1 VKPLD
6 KQVYISTLSSP
17 ESRKVSTMSETVPTP
32 NKNMVRSVEDL
43 EKEIS
48 RLRNALEDIQRVAD
62 ISDGAQWYSMVADKA
77 LMGID
82 DEE

>member
-1 VKPLD
+1 
-6 KQVYISTLSSP
+6 
-17 ESRKVSTMSETVPTP
+17 MSETVPTP

-48 RLRNALEDIQRVAD
+48 RLRNALEDIQRVAN

>member
-1 VKPLD
+1 
-6 KQVYISTLSSP
+6 
-17 ESRKVSTMSETVPTP
+17 MSETVPTP

-82 DEE
+82 D

>member
-1 VKPLD
+1 
-6 KQVYISTLSSP
+6 
-17 ESRKVSTMSETVPTP
+17 MSETVPTP

-48 RLRNALEDIQRVAD
+48 RFRNALEDIQRVAN

>member
-1 VKPLD
+1 
-6 KQVYISTLSSP
+6 
-17 ESRKVSTMSETVPTP
+17 MSETVPTP

-62 ISDGAQWYSMVADKA
+62 ISDGAQ
-77 LMGID
+77 
-82 DEE
+82 

>member
-1 VKPLD
+1 
-6 KQVYISTLSSP
+6 
-17 ESRKVSTMSETVPTP
+17 MSETVPTP

-82 DEE
+82 DEEL

>member
-1 VKPLD
+1 
-6 KQVYISTLSSP
+6 
-17 ESRKVSTMSETVPTP
+17 
-32 NKNMVRSVEDL
+32 MVRSVEDL

>member
-1 VKPLD
+1 
-6 KQVYISTLSSP
+6 
-17 ESRKVSTMSETVPTP
+17 MSETVPTP

>member
-1 VKPLD
+1 
-6 KQVYISTLSSP
+6 
-17 ESRKVSTMSETVPTP
+17 MSETVPTP

-43 EKEIS
+43 KKEIS

>member
-1 VKPLD
+1 
-6 KQVYISTLSSP
+6 
-17 ESRKVSTMSETVPTP
+17 MSETVPTS

-43 EKEIS
+43 EREIS
-48 RLRNALEDIQRVAD
+48 RFRNALEDIQRAANIRDV
-62 ISDGAQWYSMVADKA
+62 AQWYSMVADKA

>member
-1 VKPLD
+1 
-6 KQVYISTLSSP
+6 
-17 ESRKVSTMSETVPTP
+17 
-32 NKNMVRSVEDL
+32 MVRSVEDL

-48 RLRNALEDIQRVAD
+48 RFRNALEDIQRVAN

>member
-1 VKPLD
+1 
-6 KQVYISTLSSP
+6 
-17 ESRKVSTMSETVPTP
+17 MSETVPTP
-32 NKNMVRSVEDL
+32 NKNMVRSVEYL

>member
-1 VKPLD
+1 MKPLD

>member
-1 VKPLD
+1 
-6 KQVYISTLSSP
+6 
-17 ESRKVSTMSETVPTP
+17 MSETVPTP

-48 RLRNALEDIQRVAD
+48 RLRNAIEDIQRVAD

>member
-1 VKPLD
+1 
-6 KQVYISTLSSP
+6 
-17 ESRKVSTMSETVPTP
+17 MSETVPTP

-48 RLRNALEDIQRVAD
+48 RFRNALEDIQRVAD